1 MYTPVWSNSPTSTLS
16 CKAIDRNGLTNPSD
30 QDENVFRSP
39 IPCQSMYIRYNHQEW
54 EHKLFLAGNW
64 PWRAGFFITDPVLK
78 PYGKLLTLWSSFL
91 QNTVRKG
98 VLQLPIHYV
107 CPLSAG
113 WKIISTNQNYWPDQI
128 ARVQNCP
135 DITVLTFP
143 SVMVMVLECLEVP
156 RMALFL
162 QNQKYHS
169 QKWTLASSADSFQ
182 LFIPIWFD
190 WPDSRIKSRLQWIW

>member
-1 MYTPVWSNSPTSTLS
+1 M
-16 CKAIDRNGLTNPSD
+16 A
-30 QDENVFRSP
+30 
-39 IPCQSMYIRYNHQEW
+39 MYIRYNHQEW
-54 EHKLFLAGNW
+54 KHKLFLAGNW

-78 PYGKLLTLWSSFL
+78 PYGKYWPCAQAFFKIQSG
-91 QNTVRKG
+91 K
-98 VLQLPIHYV
+98 V
-107 CPLSAG
+107 CFSCPSTTFAPLSAG

-135 DITVLTFP
+135 DITVLSFP

-156 RMALFL
+156 RLALFL